1 MFFGRSWAEYLS
13 TFIESC
19 GTTVPTYL
27 TKLPIYGV
35 DCNPLSVVIIFAC
48 TVVLCLGVK
57 ESTKFNAGMTIIN
70 LCVLLFV
77 LIAGT
82 PEVTSDSLEPFA
94 PQGVSGVA
102 KGAGLVFFAYL
113 GFDMVACL
121 SEEVKV
127 S

>member
-1 MFFGRSWAEYLS
+1 MS

-27 TKLPIYGV
+27 TKLSIYGV